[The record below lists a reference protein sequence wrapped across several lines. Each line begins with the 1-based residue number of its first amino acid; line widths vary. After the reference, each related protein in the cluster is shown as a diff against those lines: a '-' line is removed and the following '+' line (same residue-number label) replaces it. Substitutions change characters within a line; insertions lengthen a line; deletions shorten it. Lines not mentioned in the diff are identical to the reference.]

1 MCVCV
6 RVVYSLFLS
15 LDSGLFKGVCLFVG
29 GGKRSNVNKLKSTP
43 KVI

>member
-1 MCVCV
+1 MCVCVCV

-29 GGKRSNVNKLKSTP
+29 GGERERERERD
-43 KVI
+43 